1 MESHIVAV
9 DGKAV
14 LHQSLTISFD
24 SGLCDEIANPEN
36 HGKVDQVAQLAG
48 ELFSPFGAVDVSD
61 LADDG
66 TVTEKFKPLVSL
78 DEAFALACYR
88 DAVGCLTPSNN
99 EEDLQLS
106 EIVLLLAIA
115 QEVKEKLCRRRA
127 MSPSVIPS
135 SSKSANPSKVSI

>member
-66 TVTEKFKPLVSL
+66 TVTV
-78 DEAFALACYR
+78 R
-88 DAVGCLTPSNN
+88 
-99 EEDLQLS
+99 
-106 EIVLLLAIA
+106 
-115 QEVKEKLCRRRA
+115 
-127 MSPSVIPS
+127 S
-135 SSKSANPSKVSI
+135 SSRWCLSMRHSHWPATVMPWGV